1 MSKRTASWIVW
12 SMWTLSLALTALSLL
27 LLYFN
32 RSYPDVPVYTYWV
45 VDTLV
50 AIGLSTV
57 GAVIVPR
64 CPPNNPIG
72 WLFCAIGLLF
82 AVGHFCIEYGI
93 YSLLATSAPLPA
105 GEAAAWIRR

>member
-1 MSKRTASWIVW
+1 MSKRTATWIVW

-45 VDTLV
+45 VDTLL

-57 GAVIVPR
+57 GAAIVPR
-64 CPPNNPIG
+64 CPPKPNRV
-72 WLFCAIGLLF
+72 AILCNRPAIRGGTFLYRVWYLF
-82 AVGHFCIEYGI
+82 AASNICTA
-93 YSLLATSAPLPA
+93 SS
-105 GEAAAWIRR
+105 R